1 MVKRWKLHSQQLF
14 LMDWFSY
21 VIISWFV
28 GCENSLTTNWN
39 KSQHTPSVT
48 KSVRNGWLVIHLL
61 KSCKKEFRTNQRKK
75 FPQVFVDH
83 PTVGLLESI
92 WSNRI
97 LIKKSSIIHCIY
109 DVAHPKLIDQKMQG
123 MPPKHEGWLEP
134 RIAKMSGTIC
144 MEGAREGPGITQR
157 PNPLPG
163 VCQDIDQPSHPYLSN
178 KKRIFFCSR
187 RHVCS
192 VYWRLNI
199 LSLVCR

>member
-28 GCENSLTTNWN
+28 GCENSLTTKWN

-48 KSVRNGWLVIHLL
+48 KSVRNGWLVIHSV
-61 KSCKKEFRTNQRKK
+61 KSCKIEFRTNQRKT

-134 RIAKMSGTIC
+134 RSAKMSGTIWT
-144 MEGAREGPGITQR
+144 GPYREGPGITQR
-157 PNPLPG
+157 PNPPPG
-163 VCQDIDQPSHPYLSN
+163 VCQDIDHPSHPYLSN
-178 KKRIFFCSR
+178 KKRIFFVPDDMFAPSID
-187 RHVCS
+187 V
-192 VYWRLNI
+192 
-199 LSLVCR
+199 

>member
-28 GCENSLTTNWN
+28 GCENSLTTKWN

-48 KSVRNGWLVIHLL
+48 KSVRNGWLVIHSL
-61 KSCKKEFRTNQRKK
+61 KSCKIEFRTNQRKK

-123 MPPKHEGWLEP
+123 MPPKHEDWLEP

-157 PNPLPG
+157 PDPPPG
-163 VCQDIDQPSHPYLSN
+163 VCQDIDHPSHPYLSN
-178 KKRIFFCSR
+178 KKITFFCSR

>member
-1 MVKRWKLHSQQLF
+1 MKTAFTAIIFNGLVFLCNYKLVCGLREFLDNQVKQ
-14 LMDWFSY
+14 
-21 VIISWFV
+21 V
-28 GCENSLTTNWN
+28 TT
-39 KSQHTPSVT
+39 HT
-48 KSVRNGWLVIHLL
+48 KSVRNGWLVIHSL
-61 KSCKKEFRTNQRKK
+61 KSCKIEFRTNQRKT
-75 FPQVFVDH
+75 FPQVLVDH

-123 MPPKHEGWLEP
+123 MPPKHEDWLEP

-163 VCQDIDQPSHPYLSN
+163 VCQDIDQPSHPHLSN
-178 KKRIFFCSR
+178 KKRIFFVPDDMFAPSID
-187 RHVCS
+187 V
-192 VYWRLNI
+192 
-199 LSLVCR
+199 

>member
-28 GCENSLTTNWN
+28 GCENSLTTKWN

-48 KSVRNGWLVIHLL
+48 KSVRNGWLVIHSL
-61 KSCKKEFRTNQRKK
+61 KSCKIEFRTNQRKT

-134 RIAKMSGTIC
+134 RSAKMSGTIWR
-144 MEGAREGPGITQR
+144 GAIQGGTRYHPAT
-157 PNPLPG
+157 
-163 VCQDIDQPSHPYLSN
+163 QPSTRCLPRYRSS
-178 KKRIFFCSR
+178 IT
-187 RHVCS
+187 S
-192 VYWRLNI
+192 V
-199 LSLVCR
+199 SV